1 LKKIYATKGNL
12 NMDFIGELAALA
24 TAFFFAMTALI
35 FTTTGRMVG
44 SQVTNRMRLTF
55 ALVYLVVLNV
65 ILFREPLP
73 FSAASSRWIWLSLS
87 GVIGLALG
95 DAFLFQA
102 LVSLGARLGTLL
114 LSLAP
119 IFGSLIAWI
128 FFGEILTGWQIIGIV
143 LALAGIAWVVTS
155 HEEPP
160 DTPRGHTRRGVVF
173 GVLAGLGQA
182 IGLVFSKQGMS
193 GEFSPFQANAIR
205 MLAAV
210 VFIWAWTAFEGQA
223 RATVAAL
230 REKPQAIR
238 LIALGAVVGPL
249 LGVSASLLAVQHAEV
264 GVASTLMALT
274 PVIILPISHFVFKEK
289 IGWQAI
295 LGTVLAIAGV
305 AVLFLA

>member
-1 LKKIYATKGNL
+1 MN
-12 NMDFIGELAALA
+12 FIGELAALA
-24 TAFFFAMTALI
+24 TSFFFAMTALI
-35 FTTTGRMVG
+35 FTQTGRMVG

-55 ALVYLVVLNV
+55 ALIYLVIINV
-65 ILFREPLP
+65 VLFREPLP
-73 FSAASSRWIWLSLS
+73 FSAEGSRWLWLGLS
-87 GVIGLALG
+87 GIIGLSLG

-102 LVSLGARLGTLL
+102 LVSVGPRLGTLL

-119 IFGSLIAWI
+119 IFGSIIAWI
-128 FFGEILTGWQIIGIV
+128 FFGEILTALQITGII

-160 DTPRGHTRRGVVF
+160 NTPHGHTQRGVIF

-182 IGLVFSKQGMS
+182 VGLVLSKQGMF

-210 VFIWAWTAFEGQA
+210 IFTWGWTAFDGKIG
-223 RATVAAL
+223 ATFTTL
-230 REKPQAIR
+230 RGKSHVLR
-238 LIALGAVVGPL
+238 LLALGALVGPL
-249 LGVSASLLAVQHAEV
+249 LGVSASLLAVQHAEI
-264 GVASTLMALT
+264 GVASTLMALP
-274 PVIILPISHFVFKEK
+274 PVVILPISYFAFKEK

-295 LGTVLAIAGV
+295 LGTLLAIAGV